1 MKERL
6 SAFFRNPR
14 FGKNRRISFILTI
27 VALVEIIAIMVIST
41 SAWVESISSIK
52 IFTDYSSSN
61 PSGTKGT
68 VESLLKQVASLSR
81 SSTGVIDL
89 RNYFRQSG
97 GYHLAG
103 ASSVD
108 GKTMFFPEIKG
119 GNTNHY
125 RIGNVNDKNVNYISF
140 TIKTSGSAVDLA
152 FDSSPTISFDGTALN
167 QNDVSSKLVRFS
179 IGDNAGNYRVYSL
192 YKDAFTENVPAAE
205 DGTTQSTTVYPF
217 KNFVKGV
224 NKAVT
229 TTVGGFLSF
238 NMWIQ
243 DPTGAS
249 SSVYHNKAMTVTGL
263 QLVPVV
269 PITLKATY
277 TDNSGIFREG
287 MTGGTVAISSSSAAG
302 DEVYGATS
310 VFYAAA
316 NQKIYMKAKASE
328 SNGYSFL
335 GFKTSSPVGS
345 SSTTVTSS
353 NNPYEYTVSSSAM
366 TNGGAT
372 VYAMFS
378 NTHTIYM
385 RPNYLHN
392 GAENNCL
399 YAAFVFGVDS
409 TGTTQGNWYKMTKVT
424 SGTYNG
430 SYSCTYRGSATS
442 VIFCYM
448 NPTSQNVDLNTAADP
463 WSYRWLQT
471 YDLTVPSRPGE
482 YLYIVT
488 CRQVLNGVTANGITY
503 ANGRNDAM
511 NTSSSNPH
519 DFGTNKLLGYW
530 YHNHVKIN
538 VAYSSN
544 SNFSE
549 SNSGTYSAT
558 DSSKPK
564 ICASLTDTSRYYT
577 NAYWYNDQKEVLID
591 GKTYQDIDDNGDI
604 IPQYK
609 YEKKVTLTAA
619 TLSEYN
625 FTGWYDNAAGTGT
638 PVSTNQTVELDP
650 NDLPDNGSYTGSNIE
665 NTKTY
670 YARYSNKPAATVN
683 IYITPRQN
691 WSSYWLHVWDGNGNT
706 IADVIPEYDS
716 ATGYYKAS
724 VSTRSST
731 GVYAILAKNS
741 NYLDQT
747 GDLTILSST
756 TLGTTY
762 NKRIAR
768 DSSVT
773 DRGNY
778 NCVWFIDNTS
788 GSWLTN
794 DWNKSD
800 GGKTIMRCAYNSSTI
815 SSSAYMLR
823 QDNGAWIYERNG
835 TIGTSTYF
843 YFWEVYD
850 NNQSYDANG
859 WRTYFASNKRQ
870 YKASGGNGHGNYG
883 SGSTG

>member
-81 SSTGVIDL
+81 SSTGVINL

-152 FDSSPTISFDGTALN
+152 FDISPTISFDGTPLN

-205 DGTTQSTTVYPF
+205 DGTTQPTTVYPF

-229 TTVGGFLSF
+229 TTDGGFLSF

-316 NQKIYMKAKASE
+316 DQKIYMKAKASE

-345 SSTTVTSS
+345 SSTSDINS
-353 NNPYEYTVSSSAM
+353 NNPYEYTVSASAM

-392 GAENNCL
+392 GAENNCR

-409 TGTTQGNWYKMTKVT
+409 TGSTQGNWYNMTKVT
-424 SGTYNG
+424 SGTYKD

-448 NPTSQNVDLNTAADP
+448 NPGTTANNWDN
-463 WSYRWLQT
+463 RWLQT

-488 CRQVLNGVTANGITY
+488 CRQVLNGVTVNGITY

-511 NTSSSNPH
+511 NTASDNPH

-530 YHNHVKIN
+530 YHNHVKIK

-544 SNFSE
+544 SAFTE
-549 SNSGTYSAT
+549 SNDGTYDAT

-591 GKTYQDIDDNGDI
+591 GKTYQDIDDSGNI

-609 YEKKVTLTAA
+609 YEKKITLTAA

-625 FTGWYDNAAGTGT
+625 FNGWYDNAAGTGT
-638 PVSTNQTVELDP
+638 AVSTNQTVELDP
-650 NDLPDNGSYTGSNIE
+650 NDIPDNGSYTGSNIE

-670 YARYSNKPAATVN
+670 YACYTRKPETWSIKYGVSGASNWNSKAMTV
-683 IYITPRQN
+683 
-691 WSSYWLHVWDGNGNT
+691 NGNT
-706 IADVIPEYDS
+706 ITGSLKLTEGQNFSFQIVKTVGSTNTWYGGSSSYENITSTSFISNKTLSVDGGDIYMKGHAGTYTFTFNKSTKVLNVTASYSPITITFDYTSFTDAGS
-716 ATGYYKAS
+716 ASAKIYYYCSGRNDTEMSSGTNKKTLS
-724 VSTRSST
+724 ISST
-731 GVYAILAKNS
+731 EGASSGFNRRNPN
-741 NYLDQT
+741 NYNDFWNNWNA
-747 GDLTILSST
+747 GNRGYST
-756 TLGTTY
+756 TY
-762 NKRIAR
+762 K
-768 DSSVT
+768 VT
-773 DRGNY
+773 G
-778 NCVWFIDNTS
+778 WGS
-788 GSWLTN
+788 GSW
-794 DWNKSD
+794 
-800 GGKTIMRCAYNSSTI
+800 
-815 SSSAYMLR
+815 
-823 QDNGAWIYERNG
+823 Q
-835 TIGTSTYF
+835 
-843 YFWEVYD
+843 
-850 NNQSYDANG
+850 
-859 WRTYFASNKRQ
+859 
-870 YKASGGNGHGNYG
+870 
-883 SGSTG
+883 